1 MSKRRYKEYLRDDTA
16 LIPRTT
22 RWRNENYGEFE
33 DERNNDYD
41 NPSATS
47 EDETVVEFNY
57 PSSGEDDFNINETTP
72 SDTNSVSNSDIDYD
86 CGNQSDLNDESSD
99 IFQQSSGE
107 SSSDDGDDEEEEIQ
121 DVANSIGGNQPIF
134 EGANLTGNQS
144 LLLLMSFI
152 LKHQLTDNAV
162 NDFLTIMNMHLPN
175 VVPESKYLFYK
186 KFNFQ
191 SFVRH
196 YFCGDCTFYFGPSDQ
211 CDADIQCSCLISKS
225 IETAKENK
233 WYFSYWP
240 LESQLKL
247 MLEDD
252 AIADCLLNRVE
263 KDNGGNITDAVDGD
277 LYKQLKDIHGY
288 GTSDI
293 SLLWNADGVPVFRLV
308 VEFLFNILLPCLKQH
323 ELINISTMY

>member
-1 MSKRRYKEYLRDDTA
+1 MSKRRYKEYLRVDAA

-22 RWRNENYGEFE
+22 RWRNEKYAEFE

-47 EDETVVEFNY
+47 DTSEDETVVEFNY
-57 PSSGEDDFNINETTP
+57 PSSEEDDLNINETITP
-72 SDTNSVSNSDIDYD
+72 SDTNSVSDSDIDYD
-86 CGNQSDLNDESSD
+86 CGNQSDFNDESSD
-99 IFQQSSGE
+99 IFQQISGE
-107 SSSDDGDDEEEEIQ
+107 SSSDDDDDEEQGIQ

-134 EGANLTGNQS
+134 EGANLTNNQS
-144 LLLLMSFI
+144 LLLLTVVI

-162 NDFLTIMNMHLPN
+162 NDFVTIMNMHLPN

-186 KFNFQ
+186 KFNYQ

-211 CDADIQCSCLISKS
+211 CDADIQCSCLTSKS
-225 IETAKENK
+225 VETAKENK

-263 KDNGGNITDAVDGD
+263 KDNGGNITDAADGD

-293 SLLWNADGVPVFRLV
+293 SLLWNARKLMVFQCSGW
-308 VEFLFNILLPCLKQH
+308 LLSLS
-323 ELINISTMY
+323 LISYYHP

>member
-41 NPSATS
+41 NPSATSDTS

-107 SSSDDGDDEEEEIQ
+107 SSSNDDDEEEEIQ
-121 DVANSIGGNQPIF
+121 DVANSIGGNQPM
-134 EGANLTGNQS
+134 EGANLTGNRS

-152 LKHQLTDNAV
+152 LKHQL
-162 NDFLTIMNMHLPN
+162 M
-175 VVPESKYLFYK
+175 
-186 KFNFQ
+186 
-191 SFVRH
+191 
-196 YFCGDCTFYFGPSDQ
+196 
-211 CDADIQCSCLISKS
+211 
-225 IETAKENK
+225 
-233 WYFSYWP
+233 
-240 LESQLKL
+240 QL
-247 MLEDD
+247 M
-252 AIADCLLNRVE
+252 
-263 KDNGGNITDAVDGD
+263 
-277 LYKQLKDIHGY
+277 
-288 GTSDI
+288 TS
-293 SLLWNADGVPVFRLV
+293 
-308 VEFLFNILLPCLKQH
+308 
-323 ELINISTMY
+323 